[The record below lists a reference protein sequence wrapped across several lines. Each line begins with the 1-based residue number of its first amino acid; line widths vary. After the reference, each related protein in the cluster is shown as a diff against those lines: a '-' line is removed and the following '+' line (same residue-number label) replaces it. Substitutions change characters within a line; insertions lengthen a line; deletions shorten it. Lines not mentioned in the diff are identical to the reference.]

1 MAESDDG
8 LAEGTPDQTLH
19 ITLTSAPASDSWG
32 FVGVV
37 RVGEHEAYRSI
48 RAYSSPTMALTATQD
63 VLADVLGT
71 LMAGQEWRTAQD
83 EYGHAPRRTELGFG
97 LKAERADPPEHAREG
112 PRDPSQTD
120 ASTSHT

>member
-1 MAESDDG
+1 MAEDEDTFDEPRS
-8 LAEGTPDQTLH
+8 DQTLH

-37 RVGEHEAYRSI
+37 RVGEHEAFRSI
-48 RAYSSPTMALTATQD
+48 RAHPTPAAALTATQH
-63 VLADVLGT
+63 VLSDVLGT

-97 LKAERADPPEHAREG
+97 LKAPG
-112 PRDPSQTD
+112 PGSSNTAGHQV
-120 ASTSHT
+120 HG